1 MPPRRIY
8 LDHAASTPVDPAVLR
23 AMLPFF
29 DRNFGNPGSLHSF
42 GQAAQAALDSARE
55 KMAALLGADFR
66 EIIFTGSATEANN
79 LALRGAVLGSKVK
92 NPKVLVSAVE
102 HESVLA
108 AARELKNAGAEVVEI
123 PVDREGRVDP
133 ATVRAAL
140 DRRTVLVSVMYAN
153 NELGTL
159 QPIAEIA
166 DIIRNFRNSKSQ
178 APKSKQ
184 IPNREKLKSVLDFE
198 ATYPLFHVD
207 AAQAFQYL
215 DCRPAVLG
223 ADLLTLSAHK
233 IYGPKGIGLLYA
245 GKNAVRLAPLVF
257 GGGQEFGL
265 RSGTENVAGAVGF
278 AAAADI
284 AAGIREKEAR
294 RVKALRDRLW
304 RGIRKGIPGVR
315 LNSPLRGVLPNIMN
329 VSFPG
334 LPAEEAAMRLDLL
347 GVAVGTGSACASRS
361 QRPSHVLRA
370 IRLSA
375 ERMRG
380 SVRLSLGRRT
390 DAKEVDAALVR
401 IRELKRIRSKKSKM
415 TP

>member
-123 PVDREGRVDP
+123 PVDREGRVDL

-159 QPIAEIA
+159 QPVSRLA
-166 DIIRNFRNSKSQ
+166 DIIREFRGGS
-178 APKSKQ
+178 P
-184 IPNREKLKSVLDFE
+184 
-198 ATYPLFHVD
+198 YPLLHTD
-207 AAQAFQYL
+207 AVQAFQYM
-215 DCRPAVLG
+215 DCRVEVLG
-223 ADLLTLSAHK
+223 ADMMTLSAHK
-233 IYGPKGIGLLYA
+233 LCGPKGIGLLYA
-245 GKNAVRLAPLVF
+245 GKNAARLAPLVL

-265 RSGTENVAGAVGF
+265 RSGTENVAGAAGF

-304 RGIRKGIPGVR
+304 RGIRQGIPGVR

-390 DAKEVDAALVR
+390 DAREVDAALVR
-401 IRELKRIRSKKSKM
+401 IRELKRIRSKKRK
-415 TP
+415 

>member
-123 PVDREGRVDP
+123 PVDREGRVDL

-153 NELGTL
+153 NELG
-159 QPIAEIA
+159 
-166 DIIRNFRNSKSQ
+166 
-178 APKSKQ
+178 
-184 IPNREKLKSVLDFE
+184 
-198 ATYPLFHVD
+198 
-207 AAQAFQYL
+207 
-215 DCRPAVLG
+215 
-223 ADLLTLSAHK
+223 
-233 IYGPKGIGLLYA
+233 
-245 GKNAVRLAPLVF
+245 
-257 GGGQEFGL
+257 
-265 RSGTENVAGAVGF
+265 
-278 AAAADI
+278 
-284 AAGIREKEAR
+284 
-294 RVKALRDRLW
+294 
-304 RGIRKGIPGVR
+304 
-315 LNSPLRGVLPNIMN
+315 
-329 VSFPG
+329 
-334 LPAEEAAMRLDLL
+334 
-347 GVAVGTGSACASRS
+347 
-361 QRPSHVLRA
+361 
-370 IRLSA
+370 
-375 ERMRG
+375 
-380 SVRLSLGRRT
+380 
-390 DAKEVDAALVR
+390 
-401 IRELKRIRSKKSKM
+401 
-415 TP
+415 

>member
-42 GQAAQAALDSARE
+42 GQAAQAALGSARE
-55 KMAALLGADFR
+55 RMAALLGADFR

-123 PVDREGRVDP
+123 PVDREGRVDL

-159 QPIAEIA
+159 QPVSRLA
-166 DIIRNFRNSKSQ
+166 DIIREFRGGS
-178 APKSKQ
+178 P
-184 IPNREKLKSVLDFE
+184 
-198 ATYPLFHVD
+198 YPLLHTD
-207 AAQAFQYL
+207 AVQAFQYM
-215 DCRPAVLG
+215 DCRVEVLG
-223 ADLLTLSAHK
+223 ADMMTLSAHK
-233 IYGPKGIGLLYA
+233 LCGPKGIGLLYA
-245 GKNAVRLAPLVF
+245 GKNAARLAPLVL

-265 RSGTENVAGAVGF
+265 RSGTENVAGAAGF

-304 RGIRKGIPGVR
+304 RGIRQGIPGVR

-390 DAKEVDAALVR
+390 DAREVDAALVR
-401 IRELKRIRSKKSKM
+401 IRELKRIRSKKRK
-415 TP
+415 

>member
-42 GQAAQAALDSARE
+42 GQAAQAALGSARE
-55 KMAALLGADFR
+55 RMAALLGADFR

-166 DIIRNFRNSKSQ
+166 RICYERGI
-178 APKSKQ
+178 
-184 IPNREKLKSVLDFE
+184 
-198 ATYPLFHVD
+198 LFHTD
-207 AAQAFQYL
+207 AVQGVGKI
-215 DCRPAVLG
+215 PINVV
-223 ADLLTLSAHK
+223 ADGIDLMSLSGHK
-233 IYGPKGIGLLYA
+233 IYGPKGVGALYVAPRKPPIRLNPLLQ
-245 GKNAVRLAPLVF
+245 
-257 GGGQEFGL
+257 GGGHERSF
-265 RSGTENVAGAVGF
+265 RSGTLNVAGIVGF
-278 AAAADI
+278 AKALELCMVELEAESQRLSDLRDFMIGRIEEKIGGATLNGPRKNRLPNNI
-284 AAGIREKEAR
+284 NFSFEGIRS
-294 RVKALRDRLW
+294 D
-304 RGIRKGIPGVR
+304 
-315 LNSPLRGVLPNIMN
+315 
-329 VSFPG
+329 
-334 LPAEEAAMRLDLL
+334 DLL
-347 GVAVGTGSACASRS
+347 LKMPEIAISTGSACSS
-361 QRPSHVLRA
+361 GDPEPSYVIRA
-370 IRLSA
+370 ITTDEDRVQSA
-375 ERMRG
+375 IRIG
-380 SVRLSLGRRT
+380 LGRWTTRH
-390 DAKEVDAALVR
+390 DVEKAVECLVR
-401 IRELKRIRSKKSKM
+401 AISEIRPEESGSGKRKTATK
-415 TP
+415 